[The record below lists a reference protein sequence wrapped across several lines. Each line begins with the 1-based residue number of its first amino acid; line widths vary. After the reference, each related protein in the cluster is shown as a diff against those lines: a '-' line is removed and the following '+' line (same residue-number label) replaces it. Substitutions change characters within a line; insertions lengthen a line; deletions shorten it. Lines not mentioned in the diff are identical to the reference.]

1 MDDTVSTLSTQQSP
15 VSWSVTHPLK
25 STPPAEP
32 SSCCLPLLLSDDL
45 DENLDDDL
53 PAVDWILLSKVS
65 LMICADPAAASISV
79 NTVN

>member
-45 DENLDDDL
+45 DDDL
-53 PAVDWILLSKVS
+53 YEEDWILLSKVS